1 MPMNRQ
7 RSLPVTDFTDPRLSS
22 LPPEVRLTATGL
34 RMYADDEGR
43 EQVRLRPMVAEIY
56 EHDEAMTSE
65 RMQTHLL
72 SLADAGWL
80 MLYPAEGIALFQI
93 RTWPPVQ
100 HAAPSRFPPPEGF
113 MKPSRGAQETFT
125 AVARARA
132 SACEGG
138 GAGERVGAGAPG
150 ASGHPSRDPHDDA
163 PRPPSPFCSQ
173 HQPYGTE
180 ESCGPCRTA
189 RMAHDI
195 WQESALR
202 VQLPTGGRP
211 STEDPTEFVDEHGRI
226 ETT

>member
-22 LPPEVRLTATGL
+22 LPPEVRLTAVGL

-65 RMQTHLL
+65 RMQEHLL

-93 RTWPPVQ
+93 RVWPPVQ

-113 MKPSRGAQETFT
+113 MKPSRGQQETFT

-132 SACEGG
+132 SES
-138 GAGERVGAGAPG
+138 AGEWASAGAPSAAG
-150 ASGHPSRDPHDDA
+150 VPPSRTSHDDA

-180 ESCGPCRTA
+180 EACGPCRTA

-202 VQLPTGGRP
+202 VQLPAP
-211 STEDPTEFVDEHGRI
+211 AAPAEPDPVEYLTDDGRI
-226 ETT
+226 EST